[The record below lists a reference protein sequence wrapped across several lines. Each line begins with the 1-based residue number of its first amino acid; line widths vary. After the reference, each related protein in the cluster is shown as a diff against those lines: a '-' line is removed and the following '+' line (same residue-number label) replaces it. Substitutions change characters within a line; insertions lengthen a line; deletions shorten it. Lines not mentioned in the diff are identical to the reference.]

1 MTVLKRRWIEPA
13 VLGAALAL
21 VCVLIAKQEAAHLIW
36 PAWVIP
42 GEGTLL
48 LFGAASEQQA
58 AIWVYHAVLFL
69 QFFLLTFALGWL
81 VGRYR
86 RRPVAA

>member
-1 MTVLKRRWIEPA
+1 MTILKRRLIEPA

-21 VCVLIAKQEAAHLIW
+21 ACVLIARQEAAHLIW

-42 GEGTLL
+42 GQGAGL
-48 LFGAASEQQA
+48 LFGADIEQQA
-58 AIWVYHAVLFL
+58 AIWVYHVVLFL

-81 VGRYR
+81 AGRYR
-86 RRPVAA
+86 SRPVAA